1 MRLTVAALC
10 AFAALAAPT
19 LVSAQAT
26 SGWSYAYTNGVAAAT
41 QADNRNRTTGSLA
54 CSPPTGDIIIADYTF
69 GRDARN
75 VRTATVKIG
84 NGIQVNIPA
93 TLEGRGRDQY
103 VSVKLPQRPP
113 ILAGV
118 QPHDQLTVTINNVT
132 HAYTGDSGEQL
143 RNIAY
148 ACWGS

>member
-1 MRLTVAALC
+1 MRLTAAALC
-10 AFAALAAPT
+10 ALAALAAPT
-19 LVSAQAT
+19 MVSAQAT
-26 SGWSYAYTNGVAAAT
+26 TGWDYAYNNGIAAAT
-41 QADNRNRTTGSLA
+41 QADHNHTTISLSCA
-54 CSPPTGDIIIADYTF
+54 PPTGDIIIADYTF
-69 GRDARN
+69 GRAARN
-75 VRTATVKIG
+75 VHTATVKIG
-84 NGIQVNIPA
+84 TGIQVNIPA

-118 QPHDQLTVTINNVT
+118 QPHDQLTVTVNNVT
-132 HAYTGDSGEQL
+132 HSYTGDSGEQL